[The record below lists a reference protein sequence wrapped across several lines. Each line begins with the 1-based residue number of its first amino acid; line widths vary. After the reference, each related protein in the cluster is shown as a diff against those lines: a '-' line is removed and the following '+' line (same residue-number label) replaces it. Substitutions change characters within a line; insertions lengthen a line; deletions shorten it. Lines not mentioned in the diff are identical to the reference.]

1 MCRWAPPCHRPLW
14 KQHSALSVGRGV
26 GCPCR
31 LPSQDYPKT
40 VCRKVHP
47 KFAHLLTKQK
57 INRQTLL
64 QIVGVEF
71 FEEKLEQFIY
81 LSFFFLWGVVGGN
94 TWVILWMKTSL
105 GSSPVGSNTS
115 NSSPKS
121 QNTRAQIPYTSQ
133 LMNWSNT
140 HATVL
145 VNIYPSVSSRSAT
158 VMHKHNKESR
168 LTLIGGCCEW
178 QNSFTLFCRL
188 NLASVKITH

>member
-31 LPSQDYPKT
+31 LPAQDYPKT

-81 LSFFFLWGVVGGN
+81 LSFFIFCGVWSGGIPEWYFEWKPPWAPLLWGRTPQTLLQNHKTLVHRYR
-94 TWVILWMKTSL
+94 TRHSWWTEAIHTQQFWLIFTHLWAL
-105 GSSPVGSNTS
+105 AV
-115 NSSPKS
+115 
-121 QNTRAQIPYTSQ
+121 Q
-133 LMNWSNT
+133 L
-140 HATVL
+140 
-145 VNIYPSVSSRSAT
+145 
-158 VMHKHNKESR
+158 
-168 LTLIGGCCEW
+168 
-178 QNSFTLFCRL
+178 
-188 NLASVKITH
+188 

>member
-81 LSFFFLWGVVGGN
+81 LSFFFFVGCGRGEYLSDTLNENLLGLLSCGVEHLKLFSKITKHSCTDTVHV
-94 TWVILWMKTSL
+94 TADELK
-105 GSSPVGSNTS
+105 
-115 NSSPKS
+115 
-121 QNTRAQIPYTSQ
+121 QYTR
-133 LMNWSNT
+133 
-140 HATVL
+140 
-145 VNIYPSVSSRSAT
+145 
-158 VMHKHNKESR
+158 
-168 LTLIGGCCEW
+168 
-178 QNSFTLFCRL
+178 NSFG
-188 NLASVKITH
+188 